1 MATTQAFENHGE
13 RLELIFSIKDIYIYI
28 CSNLDLLT
36 KSVAAAE
43 TPSLKISLV

>member
-1 MATTQAFENHGE
+1 MATTQAVENHGE
-13 RLELIFSIKDIYIYI
+13 RLELIFSIKDVYIS
-28 CSNLDLLT
+28 SNLDPLT